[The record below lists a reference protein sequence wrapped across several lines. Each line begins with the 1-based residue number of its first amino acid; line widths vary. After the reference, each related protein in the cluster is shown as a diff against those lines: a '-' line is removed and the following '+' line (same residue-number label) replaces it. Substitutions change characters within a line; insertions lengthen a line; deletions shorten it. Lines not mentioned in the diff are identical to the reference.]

1 MKLFVYKTLFVMV
14 CVYLL
19 YQFTLGLKI
28 SHYEKILNN
37 LNNDQGR
44 DLVRDKIR
52 NEIKKATEKDQILK
66 IEDKELLKKFIFKI
80 QNELNN

>member
-19 YQFTLGLKI
+19 YQFTFGLKI

-44 DLVRDKIR
+44 ELVRDKIR
-52 NEIKKATEKDQILK
+52 NEIRKAIEKDQILK

>member
-1 MKLFVYKTLFVMV
+1 MKLFVYKTLFVMI
-14 CVYLL
+14 CIYLL
-19 YQFTLGLKI
+19 FQFTLGLKI

-44 DLVRDKIR
+44 ELVRDKIR
-52 NEIKKATEKDQILK
+52 GEIKKATEKDQILK
-66 IEDKELLKKFIFKI
+66 VEDRELLKKFIFKI

>member
-1 MKLFVYKTLFVMV
+1 MI
-14 CVYLL
+14 CIYLL
-19 YQFTLGLKI
+19 FQFTLGLKI

-44 DLVRDKIR
+44 ELVRDKIR
-52 NEIKKATEKDQILK
+52 GEIKKATEKDQILK
-66 IEDKELLKKFIFKI
+66 VEDRELLKKFIFKI